1 MLILRPVQ
9 RPRKRAIFVSYARPL
24 REAIR
29 SFFLGRIMNEKVKI
43 ILLSGFL
50 GSGKTT
56 LLKHIISFD
65 IDMSDIVIIMN
76 EIGEVGID
84 GMLIKNLGSDV
95 VELTSGCICCSMSED
110 LQESIEEILQ
120 RFEPRY
126 IIIEATGVA
135 DPESVSKVIA
145 TSNFKDE
152 VELHKIITVMD
163 AECWEVRDVFGTLF
177 FRQLKQAD
185 TIIFNKIDLLKKDDI
200 PQFLNEIHNEVPG
213 SQIIPALNCQIEPE
227 VIWLKHAE
235 MDMAQNRLDENRRE
249 LQRNNYGIFSYFNHK
264 TGTGGHQKKIYA
276 DMNFVTFSFSESK
289 PVNETAFNRFIQE
302 LPYELFRLKGLVNFG
317 DRTVMINSVGGKTE
331 WVLWEDFSETRIA
344 CVGWDID
351 PNEYIAKLKACV
363 LN

>member
-1 MLILRPVQ
+1 
-9 RPRKRAIFVSYARPL
+9 
-24 REAIR
+24 
-29 SFFLGRIMNEKVKI
+29 MNEKTRI

-56 LLKHIISFD
+56 LLKHIMSFD
-65 IDMSDIVIIMN
+65 TDMSDIVIIMN

-84 GMLIKNLGSDV
+84 GMLLKNLGSDV
-95 VELTSGCICCSMSED
+95 VELTSGCICCSMSDD

-120 RFEPRY
+120 RFGPRY

-145 TSNFKDE
+145 MSNFKDK
-152 VELHKIITVMD
+152 VELYKIITVMD

-200 PQFLNEIHNEVPG
+200 PQYLNEIHRELPD
-213 SQIIPALNCQIEPE
+213 SQVIPAVNCRIEPE
-227 VIWLKHAE
+227 VVWLTPATSGVGK
-235 MDMAQNRLDENRRE
+235 NVSDENRRE
-249 LQRNNYGIFSYFNHK
+249 LHRNNHGIFPYFDNK
-264 TGTGGHQKKIYA
+264 TGTGSHQEKISA
-276 DMNFVTFSFSESK
+276 NTNFVTFSFSEFH
-289 PVNETAFNRFIQE
+289 PLNETAFNRFIRE
-302 LPYELFRLKGLVNFG
+302 LPYELFRLKGMVNFG
-317 DRTVMINSVGGKTE
+317 DRTLMINSVGGKTE
-331 WVLWEDFSETRIA
+331 WAAWEDFSETRLS

-351 PNEYIAKLKACV
+351 PDEFIAKLKACV